1 MPHGDHP
8 VVAQRRLYNTG
19 TEESVWNPVEHAE
32 RAHPM
37 LWQTINSSRGPGIV
51 SAPSSNGTTTDR
63 TTKRYRY
70 TIADMRGSE
79 VKTPAEQILRIGH
92 FIMESSTTAL

>member
-8 VVAQRRLYNTG
+8 VVAQRRLYYNTG

-51 SAPSSNGTTTDR
+51 SALPVT
-63 TTKRYRY
+63 
-70 TIADMRGSE
+70 
-79 VKTPAEQILRIGH
+79 EQRRIGRPND
-92 FIMESSTTAL
+92 IDTQ